1 MIPQWTTDA
10 FKDTCPFA
18 ADPDREEAAFARIPA
33 TDFGHPAHDAALP
46 AILYLKVGARVMLC
60 TNLSTKHSL
69 MDGALGTVIE
79 IVYAPSIKPPDLPIC
94 VVL

>member
-1 MIPQWTTDA
+1 MCYTEATDA
-10 FKDTCPFA
+10 NQ
-18 ADPDREEAAFARIPA
+18 EEAAVAHVPA
-33 TDFGHPAHDAALP
+33 TDFGHLAHDVALP
-46 AILYLKVGARVMLC
+46 AILHLKVGAHVMLC